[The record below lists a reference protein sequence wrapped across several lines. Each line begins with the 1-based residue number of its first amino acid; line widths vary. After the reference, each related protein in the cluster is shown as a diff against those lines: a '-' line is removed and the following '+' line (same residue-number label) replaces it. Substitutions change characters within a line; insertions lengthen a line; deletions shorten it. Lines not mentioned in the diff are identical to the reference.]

1 MSMSTTTRTLPPLP
15 FVATCGLDCVAQA
28 ATLAELLATLG
39 AIFEPWL
46 GEDVVL
52 WWGQLV
58 VAVWTNEGKRLE
70 LLRPSGHQDDFPR
83 PAA

>member
-1 MSMSTTTRTLPPLP
+1 
-15 FVATCGLDCVAQA
+15 VAQA
-28 ATLAELLATLG
+28 ATLDELLACLG
-39 AIFEPWL
+39 AIFDPWQ

-52 WWGQLV
+52 WWGRLV

-70 LLRPSGHQDDFPR
+70 LLRPAGADGGNPR